1 MLEPLYKLVTLT
13 ISEPEADVRSELG
26 ELGTAAAST
35 MPSASEAVAS
45 AARPGAQVRERAPFS
60 FLYAQAS
67 R

>member
-35 MPSASEAVAS
+35 MPSAPEAAAS
-45 AARPGAQVRERAPFS
+45 AARPGTHDRERVPLS